1 VPPHFTNYATLSVF
15 DGDGTR
21 VACSGH
27 ESARSRGA
35 SARPATWAP
44 HRTDAV
50 HIDPSV
56 DSSKRGCRNERSLS
70 RLARAKGQPTP
81 GPRVPWR
88 EKKIVCPDAAR
99 TVAAGVQARK
109 DSRAGGQRGWVP
121 AAVTGRIRNLD
132 ISPFPAPHGPGLSG
146 PRVPD
151 ATRKREKIA
160 HYLCIRFFSLLLV
173 APITPSLL

>member
-15 DGDGTR
+15 AGDGDGTR

-88 EKKIVCPDAAR
+88 EKKNSVPRCRADGCGWRPSAERFPCRR
-99 TVAAGVQARK
+99 TAWVGAGRC
-109 DSRAGGQRGWVP
+109 
-121 AAVTGRIRNLD
+121 
-132 ISPFPAPHGPGLSG
+132 HGPDSESRHFAFSG
-146 PRVPD
+146 PARARIVRPTCPRRHEK
-151 ATRKREKIA
+151 ARENCSTCA
-160 HYLCIRFFSLLLV
+160 SVSLV
-173 APITPSLL
+173 YC